1 MTLYVTFTCQE
12 ESEDH
17 SLTVRVYP
25 PEYDEEERW
34 EREAQDTFLRLNKE
48 EKDDKVWRL
57 PSRVSGEA
65 VTWHRPLSRIGPA
78 VLLLAF
84 AMALVWI
91 LGKRQRKRQ
100 EWMTTDYPKIR
111 KKFVLLLNAGM
122 NTRKA
127 FGKAARDYRRQ
138 KEAAGETFSE
148 RAAYEEISQTYLEME
163 QGVPEAEAYERMGR
177 RCGLSVYKTFATL
190 LVQNLR
196 KGNREILDMLERES
210 QEAFENRK
218 RRAKILGEQAG
229 TKLLAPMMLMLVIV
243 FVILLYPAG
252 SSFVI

>member
-1 MTLYVTFTCQE
+1 M
-12 ESEDH
+12 
-17 SLTVRVYP
+17 
-25 PEYDEEERW
+25 
-34 EREAQDTFLRLNKE
+34 
-48 EKDDKVWRL
+48 
-57 PSRVSGEA
+57 
-65 VTWHRPLSRIGPA
+65 
-78 VLLLAF
+78 
-84 AMALVWI
+84 
-91 LGKRQRKRQ
+91 
-100 EWMTTDYPKIR
+100 
-111 KKFVLLLNAGM
+111 
-122 NTRKA
+122 
-127 FGKAARDYRRQ
+127 
-138 KEAAGETFSE
+138 
-148 RAAYEEISQTYLEME
+148 
-163 QGVPEAEAYERMGR
+163 PEAEAYERMGR

>member
-1 MTLYVTFTCQE
+1 MNG
-12 ESEDH
+12 
-17 SLTVRVYP
+17 
-25 PEYDEEERW
+25 W
-34 EREAQDTFLRLNKE
+34 E
-48 EKDDKVWRL
+48 
-57 PSRVSGEA
+57 G
-65 VTWHRPLSRIGPA
+65 
-78 VLLLAF
+78 
-84 AMALVWI
+84 
-91 LGKRQRKRQ
+91 
-100 EWMTTDYPKIR
+100 
-111 KKFVLLLNAGM
+111 
-122 NTRKA
+122 
-127 FGKAARDYRRQ
+127 
-138 KEAAGETFSE
+138 
-148 RAAYEEISQTYLEME
+148 
-163 QGVPEAEAYERMGR
+163 